1 MTIMVKDRKLLKV
14 TLRIL
19 LIIGCIAVFFYI
31 SQGLIR
37 DFFERTVIVTESD
50 DHIGDNPVLNPQI
63 MICSRDPFS
72 NPKMP
77 MFSREEYMENTVNV
91 TESILAAGA
100 IMNIDLLQNFLSVK
114 VSLCWYACQL

>member
-1 MTIMVKDRKLLKV
+1 MVKERKLLKG

-50 DHIGDNPVLNPQI
+50 DHIGEKPVLNPQI
-63 MICSRDPFS
+63 MICSRNPFS

-77 MFSREEYMENTVNV
+77 MFSREEYMDNTVNV

-100 IMNIDLLQNFLSVK
+100 VMNIDLLQNFLSVK